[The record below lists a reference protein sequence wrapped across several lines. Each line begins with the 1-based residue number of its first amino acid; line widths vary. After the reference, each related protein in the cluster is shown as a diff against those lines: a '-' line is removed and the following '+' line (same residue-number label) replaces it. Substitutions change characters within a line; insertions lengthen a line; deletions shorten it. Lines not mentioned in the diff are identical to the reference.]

1 MYRNKYGVIVAK
13 LLSYLTDLSVIYGQS
28 VETYLFMDWVCE
40 IPLND

>member
-13 LLSYLTDLSVIYGQS
+13 LLIYGQS